1 MSALAAIVV
10 IAIEVKIDPYLDN
23 TLMRD
28 LVAHDRSASSFLVYF
43 HLYCQTLA
51 VGRPC
56 VAVSHSVLADS
67 VGLSK
72 RSVQSAIRRLI
83 VRRLLRSRKAN
94 TTSVPIYTVL
104 TPWLRAKP
112 GPPDPHF

>member
-1 MSALAAIVV
+1 MPAEVAIVGV
-10 IAIEVKIDPYLDN
+10 TIDLKIDPYLHD
-23 TLMRD
+23 TLIRD

-56 VAVSHSVLADS
+56 IAVSHSVLADS

-72 RSVQSAIRRLI
+72 RSVQSAIGRLI
-83 VRRLLRSRKAN
+83 ARRLLRSRKAHA
-94 TTSVPIYTVL
+94 TSVPIYTVL
-104 TPWLRAKP
+104 APWLSRETRP
-112 GPPDPHF
+112 F